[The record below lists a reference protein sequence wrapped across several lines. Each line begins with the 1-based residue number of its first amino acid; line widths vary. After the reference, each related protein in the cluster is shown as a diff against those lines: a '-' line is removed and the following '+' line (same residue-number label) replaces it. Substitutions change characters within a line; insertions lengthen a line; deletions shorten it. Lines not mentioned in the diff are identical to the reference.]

1 LAFYPIRTPKT
12 LTLADILK
20 VKDLKDRHDIV
31 FLDEPKHIAFEKP
44 KIKITEMRTL
54 NKSKK
59 KFEFRIIS
67 DTLVKALNL
76 QIRGA
81 KGAFGDNCFDM
92 MPRIERRVEVT
103 LEKPAKTRDLLKRIG
118 FAYYR

>member
-1 LAFYPIRTPKT
+1 MAFYPIRTPKT

-31 FLDEPKHIAFEKP
+31 FLDEPKHIAFKKP
-44 KIKITEMRTL
+44 KIKITRMKAL
-54 NKSKK
+54 DKSKK
-59 KFEFRIIS
+59 RFEFGIIS

-81 KGAFGDNCFDM
+81 KGAFDDNCFDVA
-92 MPRIERRVEVT
+92 PRITGRIEVA
-103 LEKPAKTRDLLKRIG
+103 LRKPSKTEDLLKTSH
-118 FAYYR
+118 FTYYH